1 MPTVKLT
8 KSAIDTLPVLPKD
21 TVYWDAG
28 LPGFGV
34 KVTPKGKK
42 VFIVLYRTG
51 GSGSRLRKYTIG
63 PYGRV
68 TPAMAR
74 AQAQKIFAA
83 RLDGRDPAAEK
94 ANSKRRLVVD
104 RVDGLVEAFIAER
117 LSSLRSGPR
126 VASRLRGDVI
136 PQWGTKSIHEIKK
149 RDIIDLVSEVG
160 QRGPGA
166 NRTIAKVLKTF
177 FRWCVG
183 RAVIDFSPVE
193 GLSLRLPDRVR
204 DRALNDRELATV
216 ILASRQMPGP
226 FGAILEVLALTGQR
240 REEVAQMAWSEID
253 EAARIWH
260 IPSQRAKNAKAH
272 LVHISDTAWDIIKSR
287 PRHSRFVF
295 ATSGGKNFQSF
306 NSAKADLDRVSQVME
321 WRLHDLRRTVVT
333 GMARLGVPPH
343 VADKILNHQSG
354 TISGVAAVYQKH
366 EFLEERKTALNL
378 WADHVVRITRA
389 AEPCAENGEDIAA

>member
-1 MPTVKLT
+1 VPTIKITKSVIDSFPVTVKE
-8 KSAIDTLPVLPKD
+8 

-34 KVTPKGKK
+34 KVTPKGKR

-51 GSGSRLRKYTIG
+51 GAGSRLRKYTIG

-68 TPAMAR
+68 TLAMAR
-74 AQAQKIFAA
+74 AQAQKVFVA

-94 ANSKRRLVVD
+94 ANSRRRLVVD
-104 RVDGLVEAFIAER
+104 RVDGLVETFIVER
-117 LSSLRSGPR
+117 LSGLRSGPA
-126 VASRLRGDVI
+126 VANRLRNDVI
-136 PQWGTKSIHEIKK
+136 PRWGTKSIHDIKR
-149 RDIIDLVSEVG
+149 RDIVDLVSEVA

-166 NRTIAKVLKTF
+166 NRNIAKVLKTF

-193 GLSLRLPDRVR
+193 GLNLRPPDRSR
-204 DRALNDRELATV
+204 DRALDDKELATV
-216 ILASRQMPGP
+216 ILAGRSMPGP

-240 REEVAQMAWSEID
+240 REEVAQMAWSEVD
-253 EAARIWH
+253 EAPRTWH
-260 IPSQRAKNAKAH
+260 IPSHRSKNAKAH
-272 LVHISDTAWDIIKSR
+272 LVHLSDRVWEIIKGQ

-306 NSAKADLDRVSQVME
+306 KYAKATLDQLSGVTG
-321 WRLHDLRRTVVT
+321 WRIHDLRRTVVT

-366 EFLEERKTALNL
+366 EFLTERKDALDRWSQHVAGQIATTASRRL
-378 WADHVVRITRA
+378 ADIDR
-389 AEPCAENGEDIAA
+389 G